1 MAVTHKLNEINLS
14 HLVPTKDNRRD
25 FKGFEKSEECR
36 QLADS
41 IKALGVLEPILVRK
55 HPEKKGVFEIRAG
68 ERRFRAS
75 KVAGLKTVPCLV
87 MDIDEEISKAVTV
100 TENMHRS
107 NLTPMEEALSV
118 CTLINLGMEYKAIST
133 KLGKSF
139 QWVARVAKMK
149 DLIPEL
155 RAVVEGKDENHS
167 ISWSLMHWLLI
178 ARFPEESQK
187 YIYEHLRDINQGDM
201 THDDLEKALSRLTKT
216 VSLAP
221 WLAEDTLEGCKDCS
235 SCTKRSGANPGL
247 FDNMALEF
255 ASENDLCLDSTCW
268 EAKEQ
273 ALLKKMMTLFK
284 AENPNGVFVSEQ
296 WYVDGDIPA
305 LKSGEWKKANK
316 NNEKAIPAF
325 GLDGKNFCKSFHIL
339 KEKRPTTSN
348 SSSGEDSPAAGG
360 PKPLSIRRAE
370 YHNRRK
376 VSVVRNFYEELK
388 IGKYPSSPSNNDI
401 LRLSITFG
409 AVSHAWDTNPRGMSF
424 VMESNANCDNSESLH
439 QLLLKQAIPNLLKE
453 LRQMEAMKVSNEDQ
467 ARAFFALFG
476 LDFNA
481 LLEKAA
487 LDIPYPKAWEHLNE
501 DGTPKKK

>member
-75 KVAGLKTVPCLV
+75 KVAGL
-87 MDIDEEISKAVTV
+87 
-100 TENMHRS
+100 
-107 NLTPMEEALSV
+107 
-118 CTLINLGMEYKAIST
+118 
-133 KLGKSF
+133 KSF

-348 SSSGEDSPAAGG
+348 SSSGEDSP
-360 PKPLSIRRAE
+360 
-370 YHNRRK
+370 
-376 VSVVRNFYEELK
+376 
-388 IGKYPSSPSNNDI
+388 
-401 LRLSITFG
+401 
-409 AVSHAWDTNPRGMSF
+409 
-424 VMESNANCDNSESLH
+424 
-439 QLLLKQAIPNLLKE
+439 
-453 LRQMEAMKVSNEDQ
+453 
-467 ARAFFALFG
+467 
-476 LDFNA
+476 
-481 LLEKAA
+481 
-487 LDIPYPKAWEHLNE
+487 
-501 DGTPKKK
+501 